1 MLYLTCYT
9 LQLTDDVLHITSNVP
24 QLTSDVL
31 KLAHNVLQLIC
42 DMLQLTNNV
51 LQLSGLS
58 CRVLRMLFEHEA
70 VRPSVQTSSEGPGKC

>member
-1 MLYLTCYT
+1 M
-9 LQLTDDVLHITSNVP
+9 LHITSNVP

-42 DMLQLTNNV
+42 DMLQLTHNV
-51 LQLSGLS
+51 LQLSRLS

-70 VRPSVQTSSEGPGKC
+70 VRPSVQHRLRDPASVNVVKQT